1 LRVILIVRIRMSACA
16 VEKLCT
22 ASDVNRFQNRRNR
35 RRRIPSRGNF
45 HAEARTEVNFLVQ
58 HWDTPPS
65 RPFLG
70 TRLSS
75 LRLRARQEVRFKG
88 WETVGGKRSRAEL
101 ESLPPFLGCRV
112 ESGNRRQS
120 PHVASPSSLGAFA
133 PQARLSLSLMN
144 VPRSA
149 FTTLLRWE
157 DSQSFASSAC
167 QSSRHRRYGF
177 ACRD

>member
-1 LRVILIVRIRMSACA
+1 MSGREIWRILR
-16 VEKLCT
+16 
-22 ASDVNRFQNRRNR
+22 DVNRFQ
-35 RRRIPSRGNF
+35 SRQNYLAADTLSCGLSI
-45 HAEARTEVNFLVQ
+45 EIRTEVNFLVQ

-75 LRLRARQEVRFKG
+75 LRLRARQEVRFEG

-133 PQARLSLSLMN
+133 PQARLSSFDERAQVCLYHDSPLG
-144 VPRSA
+144 
-149 FTTLLRWE
+149 

-177 ACRD
+177 ACLD

>member
-1 LRVILIVRIRMSACA
+1 
-16 VEKLCT
+16 LCT

-101 ESLPPFLGCRV
+101 ESLPPFRGAGWNLGTAVSRLT
-112 ESGNRRQS
+112 SPRHHPSALSRRKLACHL
-120 PHVASPSSLGAFA
+120 P
-133 PQARLSLSLMN
+133 MN